1 MPYQKT
7 YISVGDFVD
16 VYHKVRQKGLGFVF
30 SKLNF
35 SSTSR
40 IQSKWDSFQSSSD
53 FWIIPTIQK
62 RWNFMISGNENMEY
76 EEYVYHKY
84 LKGKSNL
91 KLLSIGCGEGI
102 HERNFAKYDC
112 FSAIEATDISE
123 ESIIKARTL
132 AKDSH
137 LSINYRSG
145 DFKQLDYD
153 ENSFDVI
160 LFSSSL
166 HHFEEVSSFLKNNV
180 KPLLNEKGILV
191 INEYVGPNRLQW
203 TNQQLKK
210 ANELLKELPINYK
223 LLYDNKTL
231 KKKVYRPG
239 IFRMLLVDPS
249 EATDSANIVS
259 AINSNFKVLE
269 QTNLGWNIL
278 HILLKG
284 IAHNFCNEEKETLD
298 LLTNLFSEEDQFVIK
313 TKSSDAIFGVYQNKI
328 I

>member
-1 MPYQKT
+1 MPSQKT
-7 YISVGDFVD
+7 YISIGDFVD

-30 SKLNF
+30 SKLNL

-62 RWNFMISGNENMEY
+62 RWNCMISGNENMEY
-76 EEYVYHKY
+76 EEYVFHKY
-84 LKGKSNL
+84 LQGKSNL
-91 KLLSIGCGEGI
+91 KLLSVGCGEGI
-102 HERNFAKYDC
+102 HERNFAKHDC

-123 ESIIKARTL
+123 KSIIKARIL
-132 AKDSH
+132 AKENN

-145 DFKQLDYD
+145 DFKQLVYD
-153 ENSFDVI
+153 KNSFDVI

-166 HHFEEVSSFLKNNV
+166 HHFEDVSTFLKNNV
-180 KPLLNEKGILV
+180 KPLLNENGILV

-210 ANELLKELPINYK
+210 ANELLKELPMNYK
-223 LLYDNKTL
+223 LLYDNKTI

-249 EATDSANIVS
+249 EAPDSANIVS
-259 AINSNFKVLE
+259 ALNSNFKVLE

-284 IAHNFCNEEKETLD
+284 IAHNFCNDENETQD
-298 LLTNLFSEEDQFVIK
+298 LLTNLFSEEDQFVTE
-313 TKSSDAIFGVYQNKI
+313 TKSSDAIFGVYQK
-328 I
+328 

>member
-1 MPYQKT
+1 MPSQKT
-7 YISVGDFVD
+7 YISIGDFVD

-30 SKLNF
+30 SKLNL

-62 RWNFMISGNENMEY
+62 RWNCMISGNENMEY
-76 EEYVYHKY
+76 EEYVFHKY
-84 LKGKSNL
+84 LQGKSNL
-91 KLLSIGCGEGI
+91 KLLSVGCGEGI
-102 HERNFAKYDC
+102 HERNFAKHDC

-123 ESIIKARTL
+123 KSIIKARIL
-132 AKDSH
+132 AKENN

-145 DFKQLDYD
+145 DFKQLVYD
-153 ENSFDVI
+153 KNSFDVI

-166 HHFEEVSSFLKNNV
+166 HHFEDVSTFLKNNV
-180 KPLLNEKGILV
+180 KPLLNENGILV

-210 ANELLKELPINYK
+210 ANELLKELPMNYK
-223 LLYDNKTL
+223 LLYDNKTI

-249 EATDSANIVS
+249 EAPDSANIVS
-259 AINSNFKVLE
+259 ALNSNFKVLE

-284 IAHNFCNEEKETLD
+284 IAHNFCNDEKETQD
-298 LLTNLFSEEDQFVIK
+298 LLTNLFSEEDQFVTE
-313 TKSSDAIFGVYQNKI
+313 TKSSDAIFGVYQK
-328 I
+328 

>member
-1 MPYQKT
+1 MPFQKT
-7 YISVGDFVD
+7 YISIGDFVD
-16 VYHKVRQKGLGFVF
+16 LYHKVRQKGLGFVF
-30 SKLNF
+30 SKLSL

-62 RWNFMISGNENMEY
+62 RWNFMISGNENIPY
-76 EEYVYHKY
+76 EQYVYHKY
-84 LKGKSNL
+84 LQGKSNL
-91 KLLSIGCGEGI
+91 KLLSVGCGEGI

-112 FSAIEATDISE
+112 FSTIEATDISE
-123 ESIIKARTL
+123 ESIIKARIF
-132 AKDSH
+132 ANKNN

-153 ENSFDVI
+153 KNSFDVI

-166 HHFEEVSSFLKNNV
+166 HHFGEISYFLKNNV
-180 KPLLNEKGILV
+180 KPLLSENGILV

-210 ANELLKELPINYK
+210 ANKLLKELPINYK

-249 EATDSANIVS
+249 EAPDSANIVS
-259 AINSNFKVLE
+259 ALNSNFKVLE

-284 IAHNFCNEEKETLD
+284 IAHNFCNDKKETQE
-298 LLTNLFSEEDQFVIK
+298 LLTNLFSEEDQFVTE
-313 TKSSDAIFGVYQNKI
+313 TKSSDAIFGVYQK
-328 I
+328 